1 MTHRPSARVD
11 VFLAALSA
19 AALLAASVGRAQEPD
34 RSKPPVPGP
43 APSLTLPTIAQHRL
57 SNGLAVW
64 LVEMHETPVIELA
77 MIVTSG
83 AAADPAGQFGVAH
96 FTAEMLDEGAGAQS
110 ALELAEAVDFLGA
123 SLSTSSSFDASQIR
137 LHSLSSKID
146 DALPLFADVTM
157 RPTFPQAEL
166 ERLRQERLTTLMQLR
181 DNPSQLASAAFA
193 RVLYGPAHRYGTP
206 VMGTE
211 ATNTRL
217 AGADLRAFYAAHYH
231 PANATLL
238 VVGDVTPGSFLP
250 QLERAFSTWPGR
262 NVLPRPLWPEPSRAE
277 TRRVFLLDKPGA
289 AQSEIR
295 IGALGVAR
303 TTPDYFA
310 ITVMNTILGGSFS
323 SRLNMNLRER
333 NQFSYGASSSFAM
346 RRMTGPFVAASGVQ
360 TDKTREALQ
369 ELFKELDGMSEPVP
383 DDELARVKN
392 LEALSFPSSF
402 ETTRDVA
409 SHLTELVAYGL
420 PESFL
425 AGYVRSVQSVTAAE
439 VQRTARRYLASTRF
453 VTVIVGDR
461 SKIEAPLR
469 SSGLGEVEVVSQS
482 DVLK

>member
-1 MTHRPSARVD
+1 M
-11 VFLAALSA
+11 
-19 AALLAASVGRAQEPD
+19 
-34 RSKPPVPGP
+34 
-43 APSLTLPTIAQHRL
+43 
-57 SNGLAVW
+57 
-64 LVEMHETPVIELA
+64 VEMHETPVIELA
-77 MIVTSG
+77 MIVNSG
-83 AAADPAGQFGVAH
+83 AATDPAGQFGVAH
-96 FTAEMLDEGAGAQS
+96 FTAEMLDEGAGSRS
-110 ALELAEAVDFLGA
+110 ALELSDAVDFLGA

-157 RPTFPQAEL
+157 RPTFPETEL
-166 ERLRQERLTTLMQLR
+166 ARLRQERLTTLMQLR

-217 AGADLRAFYAAHYH
+217 ASADLKAFYAAHYH

-238 VVGDVTPGSFLP
+238 VVGDVAPGAFLP
-250 QLERAFSTWPGR
+250 QLERAFGAWPA
-262 NVLPRPLWPEPSRAE
+262 RPVPARPSWPDPSPAE
-277 TRRVFLLDKPGA
+277 RRRVFLLDKPGA

-303 TTPDYFA
+303 TTPDYFP

-346 RRMTGPFVAASGVQ
+346 RRMTGPFVAAAGVQ
-360 TDKTREALQ
+360 TDKTSEALQ
-369 ELFKELDGMSEPVP
+369 EFFKELQGMSEPVP
-383 DDELARVKN
+383 AGELTRVKN

-409 SHLTELVAYGL
+409 SHLTELVVHGL

-425 AGYVRSVQSVTAAE
+425 TGYVRSIQSVTAAD
-439 VQRTARRYLASTRF
+439 VQRAARQYLASARF

-469 SSGLGEVEVVSQS
+469 ASGFGDLEVVSQP

>member
-1 MTHRPSARVD
+1 M
-11 VFLAALSA
+11 
-19 AALLAASVGRAQEPD
+19 
-34 RSKPPVPGP
+34 
-43 APSLTLPTIAQHRL
+43 
-57 SNGLAVW
+57 
-64 LVEMHETPVIELA
+64 VEMHETPVIELA
-77 MIVTSG
+77 MIVNSG
-83 AAADPAGQFGVAH
+83 AATDPAGQFGVAH
-96 FTAEMLDEGAGAQS
+96 FTAEMLDEGAGSRS
-110 ALELAEAVDFLGA
+110 ALELSDAVDFLGA

-157 RPTFPQAEL
+157 RPTFPETEL
-166 ERLRQERLTTLMQLR
+166 ARLRQERLTTLMQLR

-217 AGADLRAFYAAHYH
+217 ASADLKAFYAAHYH
-231 PANATLL
+231 PANAMLL
-238 VVGDVTPGSFLP
+238 VVGDVAPGAFLP
-250 QLERAFSTWPGR
+250 QLERAFGAWQARPVPARPSWPD
-262 NVLPRPLWPEPSRAE
+262 PSPAE
-277 TRRVFLLDKPGA
+277 RRRVFLLDKPGA

-303 TTPDYFA
+303 TTPDYFP

-346 RRMTGPFVAASGVQ
+346 RRMTGPFVAAAGVQ
-360 TDKTREALQ
+360 TDKTSEALQ
-369 ELFKELDGMSEPVP
+369 EFFKELQGMSEPVP
-383 DDELARVKN
+383 AGELTRVKN

-409 SHLTELVAYGL
+409 SHLTELVVHGL

-425 AGYVRSVQSVTAAE
+425 RGYVRSIQSVTAAD
-439 VQRTARRYLASTRF
+439 VQRAARQYLASARF

-469 SSGLGEVEVVSQS
+469 ASGFGDLEVVSQP